1 MSSIETG
8 SICSKKRQ
16 YAHRRAKV
24 LSDEQ
29 READKNA
36 KIICNNKREKFKSI
50 REMIVGQNKW
60 IQFRKNQILAG
71 SLSIPEKRKT
81 INAIQS
87 MKTRIK
93 NALEQE
99 FQAAKIRH
107 LEERATQ
114 LAEQGL
120 LQDSFEKVAE
130 LLQLK
135 KRAAKAETK
144 KSINAFLSFKM
155 EDFLKEYS
163 PLLEDYE
170 MVGRSDGSI
179 QINPLWSAKIE

>member
-1 MSSIETG
+1 MRFDEGYEPTPKRRKTLPTMVRPLFQECDLEQSQSPSVNSNSTPKTLPSSSEITQMSSTETG
-8 SICSKKRQ
+8 SVCSKKRQ
-16 YAHRRAKV
+16 YTHRRAKV

-107 LEERATQ
+107 LEERAT
-114 LAEQGL
+114 
-120 LQDSFEKVAE
+120 
-130 LLQLK
+130 
-135 KRAAKAETK
+135 
-144 KSINAFLSFKM
+144 
-155 EDFLKEYS
+155 
-163 PLLEDYE
+163 
-170 MVGRSDGSI
+170 
-179 QINPLWSAKIE
+179 